1 MTFKAKSISQRM
13 SLIKGILS
21 EVDTSDL
28 IDQHQKLTSIIKGTG
43 VALQSGTERRS
54 LEEVCGIKPNICRT
68 NTCAIKKQSKKKK
81 KKRGLHKQNDCKQ
94 ATVMLKLFLQELF
107 IFSMFSNF
115 LHCFSYM

>member
-1 MTFKAKSISQRM
+1 MTFKEKSISQRM

-54 LEEVCGIKPNICRT
+54 LEEVCGIKPNICRINKYLCSQET
-68 NTCAIKKQSKKKK
+68 KQKKKK
-81 KKRGLHKQNDCKQ
+81 SLHKQNDSK
-94 ATVMLKLFLQELF
+94 
-107 IFSMFSNF
+107 
-115 LHCFSYM
+115 